1 MIEKGICMADGKTGA
16 IILAAGRSAHM
27 EELKPMLRMGQTTM
41 IQREIDT
48 IRQAGI
54 SPIVVVTGYQAD
66 VLERHISHR
75 GAVCIRNK
83 RYETSQMY
91 GSICMGLRHIQKKAD
106 RVLLFPADVPMITA
120 DTIEKMAQA
129 PGSMAVPVC
138 QGKKGHP
145 VMLSKEVFGHILT
158 YRGGKGLRGAMD
170 AWGEGVR
177 EIEVEDP
184 GVLLDTNT
192 KMDYESLLAYEKDR
206 QKRGELAFQA
216 SISLSRE
223 EECFSALPRMKH
235 RLC

>member
-138 QGKKGHP
+138 QGKK
-145 VMLSKEVFGHILT
+145 
-158 YRGGKGLRGAMD
+158 
-170 AWGEGVR
+170 
-177 EIEVEDP
+177 
-184 GVLLDTNT
+184 DTR
-192 KMDYESLLAYEKDR
+192 S
-206 QKRGELAFQA
+206 
-216 SISLSRE
+216 
-223 EECFSALPRMKH
+223 C
-235 RLC
+235 C

>member
-1 MIEKGICMADGKTGA
+1 MIERDMYADGKQVRSSWRQG
-16 IILAAGRSAHM
+16 GRRTWKK
-27 EELKPMLRMGQTTM
+27 LKPMLRMGQTTM

-145 VMLSKEVFGHILT
+145 VMDCRKEVFGHSLNVPGRKRT
-158 YRGGKGLRGAMD
+158 PRRNGCVGRRCPGDRG
-170 AWGEGVR
+170 
-177 EIEVEDP
+177 
-184 GVLLDTNT
+184 
-192 KMDYESLLAYEKDR
+192 
-206 QKRGELAFQA
+206 
-216 SISLSRE
+216 
-223 EECFSALPRMKH
+223 
-235 RLC
+235 

>member
-177 EIEVEDP
+177 EIDSFKSGP
-184 GVLLDTNT
+184 
-192 KMDYESLLAYEKDR
+192 K
-206 QKRGELAFQA
+206 
-216 SISLSRE
+216 
-223 EECFSALPRMKH
+223 
-235 RLC
+235 

>member
-1 MIEKGICMADGKTGA
+1 MYADGKTGA

-129 PGSMAVPVC
+129 PEAW
-138 QGKKGHP
+138 Q
-145 VMLSKEVFGHILT
+145 
-158 YRGGKGLRGAMD
+158 YRS
-170 AWGEGVR
+170 VR
-177 EIEVEDP
+177 EKKAPGHAVEGSVWTYLNVP
-184 GVLLDTNT
+184 GRKRTSRRNGCVGRRCPG
-192 KMDYESLLAYEKDR
+192 DR
-206 QKRGELAFQA
+206 G
-216 SISLSRE
+216 
-223 EECFSALPRMKH
+223 
-235 RLC
+235 

>member
-145 VMLSKEVFGHILT
+145 VMLSK
-158 YRGGKGLRGAMD
+158 D
-170 AWGEGVR
+170 A
-177 EIEVEDP
+177 
-184 GVLLDTNT
+184 T
-192 KMDYESLLAYEKDR
+192 MSSLLCVEETVGDGATS
-206 QKRGELAFQA
+206 APFA
-216 SISLSRE
+216 SV
-223 EECFSALPRMKH
+223 
-235 RLC
+235 

>member
-1 MIEKGICMADGKTGA
+1 MADGKTGA

-106 RVLLFPADVPMITA
+106 IT
-120 DTIEKMAQA
+120 
-129 PGSMAVPVC
+129 VVC
-138 QGKKGHP
+138 
-145 VMLSKEVFGHILT
+145 KELPSTEPIGCCC
-158 YRGGKGLRGAMD
+158 
-170 AWGEGVR
+170 
-177 EIEVEDP
+177 
-184 GVLLDTNT
+184 
-192 KMDYESLLAYEKDR
+192 SLPTCR
-206 QKRGELAFQA
+206 
-216 SISLSRE
+216 
-223 EECFSALPRMKH
+223 
-235 RLC
+235 

>member
-106 RVLLFPADVPMITA
+106 RVLLFPADGA
-120 DTIEKMAQA
+120 GKDTGRCRGDGAGARKH
-129 PGSMAVPVC
+129 GSTGLS
-138 QGKKGHP
+138 GKKRTPGHA
-145 VMLSKEVFGHILT
+145 VEGSVWT
-158 YRGGKGLRGAMD
+158 YLN
-170 AWGEGVR
+170 V
-177 EIEVEDP
+177 P
-184 GVLLDTNT
+184 GW
-192 KMDYESLLAYEKDR
+192 
-206 QKRGELAFQA
+206 KRT
-216 SISLSRE
+216 
-223 EECFSALPRMKH
+223 PR
-235 RLC
+235 RNGCVGRRCPGD